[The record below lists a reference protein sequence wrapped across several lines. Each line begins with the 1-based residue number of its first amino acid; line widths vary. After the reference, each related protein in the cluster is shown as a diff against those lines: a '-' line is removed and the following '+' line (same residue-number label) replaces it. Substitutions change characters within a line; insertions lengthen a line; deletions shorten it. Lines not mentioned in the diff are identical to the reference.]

1 MSDLSANEQREKNM
15 KGNFAVNEAK
25 KASRAI
31 DAVMDAL
38 DGYLGWENLF
48 FQAEDLSMK
57 IDRLIND
64 IRRSG

>member
-1 MSDLSANEQREKNM
+1 M